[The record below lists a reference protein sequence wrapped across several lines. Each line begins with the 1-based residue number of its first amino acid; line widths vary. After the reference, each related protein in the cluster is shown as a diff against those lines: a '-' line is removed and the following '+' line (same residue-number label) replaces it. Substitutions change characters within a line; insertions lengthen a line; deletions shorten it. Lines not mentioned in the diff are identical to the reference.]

1 MFSLKSIELNYS
13 RKNKYIFS
21 TSDLLKLFL
30 PLVIE
35 QLLEFLVGLTNS
47 IMVASVGE
55 AAVSGVSLVEFIMAL
70 LISLFSALSAGGSVI
85 AGQYLGKRDEV
96 NARAAVNQLVWC
108 VGAVAIGI
116 MILTYFLKSFI
127 LDTIFGQIS
136 DDVRTQAD
144 TYLTIVALSI
154 PFLGLYGAGAAI
166 FRTMGN
172 SRLPMLISLL
182 MGVMTVIGNI
192 FALYVFEMGTLGV
205 AISTLVSRS
214 TATLL
219 LISLALDPKLP
230 LRITRTVKHRFQ
242 WSMIKRILG
251 IGLPYGLE
259 NTLFYLGRIVVLG
272 LVATFG
278 TAAIAANAVAGTI
291 VLFEVLPG
299 IAIGLGMTVVIARCV
314 GAGDY
319 AQARYYTKKI
329 MMSIFISHILI
340 NGLVLSALPW
350 ILDIYN
356 LSKEATSLTTQIVWW
371 HGAFSIL
378 IWPFAYTLPVTFR
391 ASGDVKYPMY
401 VGILSMFFCR
411 IAFAYLLGV
420 YFEMGVFG
428 TWVAMFVDWIVKAI
442 LFAWR
447 YMNTQWTLY
456 RAI

>member
-401 VGILSMFFCR
+401 VGILTMFFCR
-411 IAFAYLLGV
+411 IALAYLLGV

>member
-219 LISLALDPKLP
+219 LISLAMDPKLP

>member
-70 LISLFSALSAGGSVI
+70 LISLFAALSAGGSVI

>member
-219 LISLALDPKLP
+219 LISLAMDPKLP

-447 YMNTQWTLY
+447 YMNTKWTLY